1 MRSLKAMKIFTTILG
16 VLVTPLILYYSC
28 TQDNQHQLLDAPLLK
43 GLGDYHWEITVPSG
57 SNLVQ
62 QLYDQGMV
70 MAYGF
75 NHAEA
80 ARTFREAI
88 KIDSA
93 CAMCYWG
100 LSYVLGPNINAG
112 MDPAAVA
119 EARLAVEK
127 AVALKE
133 KVSETEALLIEAMDA
148 RYPDKVLK
156 DRSEPD
162 QQYAEKMRLAYKKY
176 SDHADVAA
184 LTAEALMDLHPW
196 DYWERDGSP
205 KPWTMEIL
213 TIIERQMKRF
223 PTHPGGNHLY
233 IHAVEASG
241 RPDRGLEAAKRLE
254 TLVPNSGH
262 LVHMP
267 SHIYLRTGHYHEGVR
282 VNKLAVKADSA
293 YVAACRTTG
302 MYPLLLYPHNY
313 HFLAAC
319 AALEGNAKEA
329 INAAVKVS
337 SNVKSSLAN
346 DPDHPTLQHYSMI
359 PLYTMVKFAQWEHIL
374 NWSQPDRQYK
384 YPQVVWNY
392 ARGMAQLAKGNRAG
406 AEEHLAVLKTYSTDS
421 SLFQQRIWEVNS
433 ALELTHIARY
443 ILAGELALAGSNTR
457 EAMAFFSKAVEI
469 EDMLTYQEP
478 PDWFFSTR
486 HHLANAL
493 LEAGE
498 FAGAEEV
505 LRDDLLKLPENG
517 WALNGLAVSLD
528 EQGKSEEASHVRE
541 RFEKAWQYADVRLEG
556 MEVAESPQ
564 VSIKAESRISS
575 LLAFAGF
582 GTCAN

>member
-1 MRSLKAMKIFTTILG
+1 MKIFTTALG
-16 VLVTPLILYYSC
+16 VLVSPVILYYSC
-28 TQDNQHQLLDAPLLK
+28 TPDNQHQFLDAPLLE
-43 GLGDYHWEITVPSG
+43 GLGDYHWKITVPSG
-57 SNLVQ
+57 SELVQ

-100 LSYVLGPNINAG
+100 LSYVLGPNINAS
-112 MDPAAVA
+112 MDPAMVA
-119 EARLAVEK
+119 EARRAAEK

-133 KVSETEALLIEAMDA
+133 KVSETEALLIEAMET
-148 RYPDKVLK
+148 RYPDKVLE
-156 DRSEPD
+156 DRSALD
-162 QQYAEKMRLAYKKY
+162 QLYAEKMRLAYKKY
-176 SDHADVAA
+176 SGHADVAA

-196 DYWERDGSP
+196 DYWESDGNP

-213 TIIERQMKRF
+213 SVLERQMKAF

-233 IHAVEASG
+233 IHAVEASA

-282 VNKLAVKADSA
+282 VNKMAVKADSA

-319 AALEGNAKEA
+319 AALEGNATEA

-337 SNVKSSLAN
+337 SNVKTSLSK

-374 NWSQPDRQYK
+374 SWAQPDAQYK

-392 ARGMAQLAKGNRAG
+392 ARGMAELGKGNRAG
-406 AEEHLAVLKTYSTDS
+406 AGEHLQALKMYSTDS

-433 ALELTHIARY
+433 ALELTQIARY
-443 ILAGELALAGSNTR
+443 ILAGELALAGGTAP
-457 EAMAFFSKAVEI
+457 EAIAHFSKAVEI

-493 LEAGE
+493 LKAAD
-498 FAGAEEV
+498 FAKAEGV
-505 LRDDLLKLPENG
+505 LRDDLRKLPENG
-517 WALNGLAVSLD
+517 WALNALAICLE
-528 EQGKSEEASHVRE
+528 EQGKADEATHVRE

-556 MEVAESPQ
+556 IKVAESPQ
-564 VSIKAESRISS
+564 VSIKTESKISN

-582 GTCAN
+582 GTCSR